1 MEKKEEEEIKDWNEQ
16 IQEWIDGIFE
26 MLKPMEDE

>member
-1 MEKKEEEEIKDWNEQ
+1 MDKEEEEIKDWNEQ
-16 IQEWIDGIFE
+16 IQEWIDGICE